1 MFSFEFL
8 KMEAPSTSPHGV
20 TTQKNNTSKS
30 ADVCKTEK
38 NAFEYLCTIFFLLRS
53 VILFISFVVISLLRS
68 FYYFFFSLPLVSVG
82 RSFSL
87 VVLQFIVFRCVWY
100 VKINNFTK
108 DISCKTQGISLC
120 RILSYKMNS
129 QVCQSDGEHCLKFPT
144 SHIIQ
149 TYLILVTVSLSI

>member
-1 MFSFEFL
+1 MRFEVVTAVRMTMFSFEFL

-20 TTQKNNTSKS
+20 TTQKNNT

-38 NAFEYLCTIFFLLRS
+38 NAFEYVCTIFFLLRS
-53 VILFISFVVISLLRS
+53 VIIFISFVVISLLRS

-87 VVLQFIVFRCVWY
+87 VVLQFIVVRCVWNA
-100 VKINNFTK
+100 KINDFTK

-120 RILSYKMNS
+120 RILQNEFSS
-129 QVCQSDGEHCLKFPT
+129 VP
-144 SHIIQ
+144 I
-149 TYLILVTVSLSI
+149 